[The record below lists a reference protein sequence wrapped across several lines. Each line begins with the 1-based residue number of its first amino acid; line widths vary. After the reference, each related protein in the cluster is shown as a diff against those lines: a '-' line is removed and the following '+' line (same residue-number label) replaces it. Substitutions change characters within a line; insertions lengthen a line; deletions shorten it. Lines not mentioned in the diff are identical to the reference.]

1 MVVSKE
7 IRCSIFLTQQFSDQI
22 LCRLLFFNSIFFLS
36 ISGDAKMTSNYGGF
50 PDYEQLDS
58 NNSQP
63 DPFELLSAYID
74 GEVTPQER
82 QQVQQWLDNDPEIK
96 QLYRQL
102 LTLQSGIQGLSVP
115 SPPEISTTTLS
126 ENVFA
131 AIDRNRNRKRLLLW
145 GGGAIA
151 ATILATISGLLPGS
165 NSPSLRL
172 AESVKQ
178 ETAKKPV
185 LVAVTLNQ
193 PAIKIPKTA
202 VSSSTPIE
210 PEF

>member
-1 MVVSKE
+1 MS
-7 IRCSIFLTQQFSDQI
+7 
-22 LCRLLFFNSIFFLS
+22 
-36 ISGDAKMTSNYGGF
+36 SNYDDF
-50 PDYEQLDS
+50 LEYPQLNG

-74 GEVTPQER
+74 NEVTPQER

-96 QLYRQL
+96 QLYLQL
-102 LTLQSGIQGLSVP
+102 LNLQSGIQGLSVP
-115 SPPEISTTTLS
+115 SPPTITSDKLS

-131 AIDRNRNRKRLLLW
+131 TIDKTRNRKKLLVW
-145 GGGAIA
+145 GGGAVA
-151 ATILATISGLLPGS
+151 ATIIATISGFFPGS

-172 AESVKQ
+172 ADSVNQ
-178 ETAKKPV
+178 ETPQEPV

-193 PAIKIPKTA
+193 PAIKIPKAA
-202 VSSSTPIE
+202 VASSTFIE